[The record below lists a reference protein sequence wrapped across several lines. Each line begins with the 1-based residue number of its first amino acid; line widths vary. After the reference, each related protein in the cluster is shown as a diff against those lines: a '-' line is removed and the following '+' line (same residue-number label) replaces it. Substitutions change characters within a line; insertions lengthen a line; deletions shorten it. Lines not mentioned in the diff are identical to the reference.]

1 MTFNSFRNS
10 RTLVNDLGS
19 YFGEEHLN
27 GCPGYV
33 YSGETFIQRDLSNG
47 SPRLL
52 LQLDGRIEYYY
63 PETPEVLGLME
74 EMLFNWYLENR

>member
-1 MTFNSFRNS
+1 MTIDLFRS
-10 RTLVNDLGS
+10 SKTLVSDLGL
-19 YFGEEHLN
+19 YFSEEHLN
-27 GCPGYV
+27 GCSGYV
-33 YSGETFIQRDLSNG
+33 YSGETFIQTNVDNG